1 VLLRLVLRLPR
12 DPVTV
17 PVTRRTV
24 DCALDAIGVSDE
36 CRDDVM
42 LALTEVC
49 SNVVRHAEES
59 DDYTVTV
66 TATAN
71 RCTID
76 VCDSG
81 TGLSPDVTTIE
92 RPNPSPL
99 SATNQPFQPGSTAEH
114 GRGLSIVRAVMD
126 VVQVVA
132 GPSGVAIHMVKQ
144 LIFGKRGYLR
154 RLPQQT

>member
-1 VLLRLVLRLPR
+1 MLLRLVLRLPR
-12 DPVTV
+12 DPVTI

-24 DCALDAIGVSDE
+24 DCALEAIGVTED
-36 CRDDVM
+36 CRGDVS

-49 SNVVRHAEES
+49 ANVVRHAVES

-81 TGLSPDVTTIE
+81 TGLPPEVTTRRLGPR
-92 RPNPSPL
+92 RPGV
-99 SATNQPFQPGSTAEH
+99 GSEG
-114 GRGLSIVRAVMD
+114 GRGLGIVRAVMD
-126 VVQVVA
+126 AVQVVT
-132 GPSGVAIHMVKQ
+132 GPGGVAIHMVKQ
-144 LIFGKRGYLR
+144 LIFGRRGFLR
-154 RLPQQT
+154 RVPSRT

>member
-1 VLLRLVLRLPR
+1 MLLRLVLRLPR

-24 DCALDAIGVSDE
+24 DCALDAIGVSDD
-36 CRDDVM
+36 CRDDVT

-49 SNVVRHAEES
+49 SNVVRHAHES
-59 DDYTVTV
+59 PDYTVTV
-66 TATAN
+66 IATAN

-81 TGLSPDVTTIE
+81 TGLPQGVTVDE
-92 RPNPSPL
+92 
-99 SATNQPFQPGSTAEH
+99 SARKPGSNAEH
-114 GRGLSIVRAVMD
+114 GRGLGIVRAVMD
-126 VVQVVA
+126 AVQVVA

-144 LIFGKRGYLR
+144 LMFGKRGYLR
-154 RLPQQT
+154 RLPQQI

>member
-1 VLLRLVLRLPR
+1 MLLRLVLRLPR

-24 DCALDAIGVSDE
+24 DGALDAIGVSEE
-36 CRDDVM
+36 CRGDVT

-49 SNVVRHAEES
+49 ANVVQHAAES
-59 DDYTVTV
+59 DDYTVMV
-66 TATAN
+66 TATAS

-81 TGLSPDVTTIE
+81 TGLPAEVAKGR
-92 RPNPSPL
+92 RPG
-99 SATNQPFQPGSTAEH
+99 ATSET
-114 GRGLSIVRAVMD
+114 GRGLGIVRAVMD
-126 VVQVVA
+126 AVQVVA

-144 LIFGKRGYLR
+144 LIFGPRGYLR
-154 RLPQQT
+154 RLHTET

>member
-1 VLLRLVLRLPR
+1 MRLVLRLPR

-17 PVTRRTV
+17 PVTRKTV
-24 DCALDAIGVSDE
+24 DCALGAIGVTDE
-36 CRDDVM
+36 CRDDVT

-49 SNVVRHAEES
+49 SNVVRHAHES
-59 DDYTVTV
+59 PDYTVTV
-66 TATAN
+66 IATAS

-81 TGLSPDVTTIE
+81 TGLAPDVTVIE
-92 RPNPSPL
+92 RPRK
-99 SATNQPFQPGSTAEH
+99 AGSTSEH
-114 GRGLSIVRAVMD
+114 GRGLNIVRAVMD
-126 VVQVVA
+126 AVQVVV

-144 LIFGKRGYLR
+144 LIFGKGSYLR

>member
-1 VLLRLVLRLPR
+1 MLLRLVLRLPR
-12 DPVTV
+12 DPVSV

-24 DCALDAIGVSDE
+24 DGALEAIGVSEE
-36 CRDDVM
+36 CRGDVT

-49 SNVVRHAEES
+49 ANVVQHAAES
-59 DDYTVTV
+59 DDYTVMV

-81 TGLSPDVTTIE
+81 TGLPADVAKG
-92 RPNPSPL
+92 RRR
-99 SATNQPFQPGSTAEH
+99 PGSTSET
-114 GRGLSIVRAVMD
+114 GRGLGIVRTVMD
-126 VVQVVA
+126 AVQVVA

-154 RLPQQT
+154 RLPSKT

>member
-1 VLLRLVLRLPR
+1 M
-12 DPVTV
+12 
-17 PVTRRTV
+17 

-36 CRDDVM
+36 CRDDVT

-49 SNVVRHAEES
+49 SNVVRHAHES
-59 DDYTVTV
+59 IDYTVTV

-81 TGLSPDVTTIE
+81 TGLPQGTVE
-92 RPNPSPL
+92 EPRK
-99 SATNQPFQPGSTAEH
+99 AGSNAEH
-114 GRGLSIVRAVMD
+114 GRGLGIVRAVMD
-126 VVQVVA
+126 AVQVVT
-132 GPSGVAIHMVKQ
+132 GPGGVAIHMVKQ

-154 RLPQQT
+154 RLPQQS

>member
-1 VLLRLVLRLPR
+1 
-12 DPVTV
+12 
-17 PVTRRTV
+17 
-24 DCALDAIGVSDE
+24 
-36 CRDDVM
+36 
-42 LALTEVC
+42 
-49 SNVVRHAEES
+49 VVRHAEES

-99 SATNQPFQPGSTAEH
+99 SATNQPFSSPLSATNQPFQPGSTAEH
-114 GRGLSIVRAVMD
+114 GRGLSIVRAEMD

>member
-1 VLLRLVLRLPR
+1 MLLRLVFRLPR

-24 DCALDAIGVSDE
+24 DCALDAIGVSDD
-36 CRDDVM
+36 CRGDVS

-49 SNVVRHAEES
+49 ANVVQHANES

-81 TGLSPDVTTIE
+81 TGLPAGVTSQKLDA
-92 RPNPSPL
+92 RRAG
-99 SATNQPFQPGSTAEH
+99 ATGEN
-114 GRGLSIVRAVMD
+114 GRGLGIVRAVMD
-126 VVQVVA
+126 AVQVVA
-132 GPSGVAIHMVKQ
+132 GPSGVAIHMAKH

-154 RLPQQT
+154 RLPSQT

>member
-1 VLLRLVLRLPR
+1 VN
-12 DPVTV
+12 
-17 PVTRRTV
+17 
-24 DCALDAIGVSDE
+24 CALDAIGVSDE
-36 CRDDVM
+36 CRDDVT

-49 SNVVRHAEES
+49 SNVVRHAHES

-81 TGLSPDVTTIE
+81 TGLPRDVAETE
-92 RPNPSPL
+92 RPRSSPP
-99 SATNQPFQPGSTAEH
+99 SATNQPFSSPPSATNRVFSSPPSATNQLLQPGSTAEH

-126 VVQVVA
+126 SVQVVA

-144 LIFGKRGYLR
+144 LIFGKCGYV
-154 RLPQQT
+154 LPVPRQM

>member
-1 VLLRLVLRLPR
+1 MLLRLVLRLPR

-36 CRDDVM
+36 CRDDVT

-49 SNVVRHAEES
+49 SNVVRHAHES
-59 DDYTVTV
+59 PDYTVTV

-81 TGLSPDVTTIE
+81 TGLPKGVAAEPPPKS
-92 RPNPSPL
+92 
-99 SATNQPFQPGSTAEH
+99 STAEH
-114 GRGLSIVRAVMD
+114 GRGLGIVRAVMD
-126 VVQVVA
+126 AVQVVT
-132 GPSGVAIHMVKQ
+132 GPGGVAIHMVKQ
-144 LIFGKRGYLR
+144 LIFGQRGYLR
-154 RLPQQT
+154 QLPQQS

>member
-1 VLLRLVLRLPR
+1 MLLRLVLRLPR

-36 CRDDVM
+36 CRDDVT

-49 SNVVRHAEES
+49 SNVVRHAHES
-59 DDYTVTV
+59 TDYTVTV

-81 TGLSPDVTTIE
+81 TGLPQEVTS
-92 RPNPSPL
+92 RK
-99 SATNQPFQPGSTAEH
+99 AGATAEH

-126 VVQVVA
+126 AVQVVA
-132 GPSGVAIHMVKQ
+132 GPGGVAIHMVKQ
-144 LIFGKRGYLR
+144 LIFGQRGYLR

>member
-1 VLLRLVLRLPR
+1 M
-12 DPVTV
+12 
-17 PVTRRTV
+17 

-36 CRDDVM
+36 CRDDVT

-49 SNVVRHAEES
+49 SNVVRHAHES
-59 DDYTVTV
+59 PDYTVTV

-81 TGLSPDVTTIE
+81 TGLPVGAVDE
-92 RPNPSPL
+92 RPRK
-99 SATNQPFQPGSTAEH
+99 SATAES
-114 GRGLSIVRAVMD
+114 GRGLGIVRAVMD
-126 VVQVVA
+126 AVQVVA
-132 GPSGVAIHMVKQ
+132 GPGGVAIHMVKQ

-154 RLPQQT
+154 RLPQQS

>member
-1 VLLRLVLRLPR
+1 MLLRLVLRLPR

-36 CRDDVM
+36 CRDDVT

-49 SNVVRHAEES
+49 SNVVRHAHES
-59 DDYTVTV
+59 TDYTVTV

-81 TGLSPDVTTIE
+81 TGLPQEVTT
-92 RPNPSPL
+92 RKAGAN
-99 SATNQPFQPGSTAEH
+99 AEH

-126 VVQVVA
+126 AVQVVA

-144 LIFGKRGYLR
+144 LIFGPRGYLR

>member
-24 DCALDAIGVSDE
+24 DCALDAIGVDAG
-36 CRDDVM
+36 CREDVS

-49 SNVVRHAEES
+49 ANVVQHAEES

-81 TGLSPDVTTIE
+81 TGLPAHLTSRADPKAG
-92 RPNPSPL
+92 PAS
-99 SATNQPFQPGSTAEH
+99 EH
-114 GRGLSIVRAVMD
+114 GRGLGIVRAVMD
-126 VVQVVA
+126 AVQVVA

-144 LIFGKRGYLR
+144 LIFGKSGYLR
-154 RLPQQT
+154 RLPSRT

>member
-1 VLLRLVLRLPR
+1 
-12 DPVTV
+12 VTV

-24 DCALDAIGVSDE
+24 DCALDAIGVTDE
-36 CRDDVM
+36 CRDDVT

-49 SNVVRHAEES
+49 SNVVRHAHES
-59 DDYTVTV
+59 VDYTVTV

-81 TGLSPDVTTIE
+81 TGLPQGAVTE
-92 RPNPSPL
+92 PPRK
-99 SATNQPFQPGSTAEH
+99 PGSTAET
-114 GRGLSIVRAVMD
+114 GRGLGIVRAVMD
-126 VVQVVA
+126 AVQVVA
-132 GPSGVAIHMVKQ
+132 GPGGVAIHMVKQ

-154 RLPQQT
+154 QLPQQS

>member
-1 VLLRLVLRLPR
+1 MLLRLVLRLPR

-24 DCALDAIGVSDE
+24 DCALDAIGVAE
-36 CRDDVM
+36 TCRHDVS

-49 SNVVRHAEES
+49 ANVVRHAHDS

-66 TATAN
+66 TATAS

-81 TGLSPDVTTIE
+81 TGLPSTIATSGAPPAAATT
-92 RPNPSPL
+92 RPTS
-99 SATNQPFQPGSTAEH
+99 EH
-114 GRGLSIVRAVMD
+114 GRGLSIVRTVMD
-126 VVQVVA
+126 AVQVVA

-144 LIFGKRGYLR
+144 LIFGKRGYMR
-154 RLPQQT
+154 RLPSQT

>member
-1 VLLRLVLRLPR
+1 MLLRLVLRLPR

-24 DCALDAIGVSDE
+24 DCALDAIGVADE
-36 CRDDVM
+36 CRNDVS

-49 SNVVRHAEES
+49 ANVVQHAHES
-59 DDYTVTV
+59 VDYTVTV
-66 TATAN
+66 TATGN

-81 TGLSPDVTTIE
+81 TGLPDAVAAGQE
-92 RPNPSPL
+92 PVK
-99 SATNQPFQPGSTAEH
+99 ATSEH
-114 GRGLSIVRAVMD
+114 GRGLSIVRTVMD
-126 VVQVVA
+126 AVQVVA

-154 RLPQQT
+154 RLPRQT

>member
-24 DCALDAIGVSDE
+24 DSALDAIGVSDE
-36 CRDDVM
+36 CRDDVT

-49 SNVVRHAEES
+49 SNVVRHAHES
-59 DDYTVTV
+59 PDYTVTV

-81 TGLSPDVTTIE
+81 TGLPEDVTIT
-92 RPNPSPL
+92 RKV
-99 SATNQPFQPGSTAEH
+99 GSNAEH
-114 GRGLSIVRAVMD
+114 GRGLGIVRAVMD
-126 VVQVVA
+126 AVQVVA
-132 GPSGVAIHMVKQ
+132 GPGGVAIHMVKQ
-144 LIFGKRGYLR
+144 LIFGQRGYLR

>member
-24 DCALDAIGVSDE
+24 DGALDAIGVDGD
-36 CRDDVM
+36 CREDVA

-49 SNVVRHAEES
+49 GNVVRHAHES
-59 DDYTVTV
+59 PDYTVTV
-66 TATAN
+66 TATAD

-81 TGLSPDVTTIE
+81 TGLSGEVALSD
-92 RPNPSPL
+92 RADGSPGRR
-99 SATNQPFQPGSTAEH
+99 ATSES
-114 GRGLSIVRAVMD
+114 GRGLAIVRAVMD
-126 VVQVVA
+126 AVQVVT

-144 LIFGKRGYLR
+144 LIFGQRGYLR
-154 RLPQQT
+154 RLPQPL

>member
-1 VLLRLVLRLPR
+1 VLLRLVFRLPR

-24 DCALDAIGVSDE
+24 DCALDAIGVTDD
-36 CRDDVM
+36 CRGDVS

-49 SNVVRHAEES
+49 ANVVQHAHES

-66 TATAN
+66 TATAS

-81 TGLSPDVTTIE
+81 TGLPQELTSKQIDA
-92 RPNPSPL
+92 RRAG
-99 SATNQPFQPGSTAEH
+99 SAGES
-114 GRGLSIVRAVMD
+114 GRGLGIVRAVMD
-126 VVQVVA
+126 AVQVVA
-132 GPSGVAIHMVKQ
+132 GPSGVAIHMAKR

-154 RLPQQT
+154 RLPSQT

>member
-12 DPVTV
+12 DPGTV

-24 DCALDAIGVSDE
+24 DCALDAIGVTDD
-36 CRDDVM
+36 CRGDVS

-49 SNVVRHAEES
+49 ANVVQHAVES

-66 TATAN
+66 TATGN

-81 TGLSPDVTTIE
+81 TGLPADVTT
-92 RPNPSPL
+92 RRLGSRL
-99 SATNQPFQPGSTAEH
+99 PGSGSES
-114 GRGLSIVRAVMD
+114 GRGLGIVRAVMD
-126 VVQVVA
+126 AVQVVA
-132 GPSGVAIHMVKQ
+132 GPGGVAIHMAKQ
-144 LIFGKRGYLR
+144 LIFGKRSYLR
-154 RLPQQT
+154 RLPSRT

>member
-1 VLLRLVLRLPR
+1 M
-12 DPVTV
+12 T
-17 PVTRRTV
+17 
-24 DCALDAIGVSDE
+24 
-36 CRDDVM
+36 

-49 SNVVRHAEES
+49 ANVVRHAHES
-59 DDYTVTV
+59 TDYTVTI

-81 TGLSPDVTTIE
+81 TGLPADVTT
-92 RPNPSPL
+92 RK
-99 SATNQPFQPGSTAEH
+99 AGSTAEH
-114 GRGLSIVRAVMD
+114 GRGLGIVRAVMD
-126 VVQVVA
+126 AVQVVA

-144 LIFGKRGYLR
+144 LIFGQRGYLR

>member
-12 DPVTV
+12 DPVTI

-24 DCALDAIGVSDE
+24 DCALDAIGVTDE
-36 CRDDVM
+36 CRGDVS

-49 SNVVRHAEES
+49 ANVVQHAVES

-81 TGLSPDVTTIE
+81 TGLSPEVTTRRFGPR
-92 RPNPSPL
+92 RPGV
-99 SATNQPFQPGSTAEH
+99 GSES
-114 GRGLSIVRAVMD
+114 GRGLGIVRAVMD
-126 VVQVVA
+126 AVQVVA
-132 GPSGVAIHMVKQ
+132 GPGGVAIHMAKQ

-154 RLPQQT
+154 RLPSQT

>member
-1 VLLRLVLRLPR
+1 M
-12 DPVTV
+12 
-17 PVTRRTV
+17 

-36 CRDDVM
+36 CRDDVT

-49 SNVVRHAEES
+49 SNVVRHAHES

-81 TGLSPDVTTIE
+81 TGLPADVTA
-92 RPNPSPL
+92 RK
-99 SATNQPFQPGSTAEH
+99 PGSTAEN
-114 GRGLSIVRAVMD
+114 GRGLAIVRAVMD
-126 VVQVVA
+126 AVQVVA
-132 GPSGVAIHMVKQ
+132 GPGGVAIHMVKQ
-144 LIFGKRGYLR
+144 LIFGQRGYLR
-154 RLPQQT
+154 QVPQQT

>member
-24 DCALDAIGVSDE
+24 DCALDAIGVSDD
-36 CRDDVM
+36 CRGDVS

-49 SNVVRHAEES
+49 ANVVQHAHES
-59 DDYTVTV
+59 NDYTVTV

-81 TGLSPDVTTIE
+81 TGLPHEVTSKHLDPRRAGPAGE
-92 RPNPSPL
+92 S
-99 SATNQPFQPGSTAEH
+99 
-114 GRGLSIVRAVMD
+114 GRGLGIVRAVMD
-126 VVQVVA
+126 AVQVVA

-154 RLPQQT
+154 RLPSQT

>member
-36 CRDDVM
+36 CRDDVT

-49 SNVVRHAEES
+49 SNVVRHAHES
-59 DDYTVTV
+59 ADYTVTV
-66 TATAN
+66 TATAS

-81 TGLSPDVTTIE
+81 TGLPQNVASP
-92 RPNPSPL
+92 RK
-99 SATNQPFQPGSTAEH
+99 AGSTAEH

-126 VVQVVA
+126 AVQVVA

-144 LIFGKRGYLR
+144 LIFGQHGYLR
-154 RLPQQT
+154 RLPQRT

>member
-1 VLLRLVLRLPR
+1 MLLRLVLRLPR

-36 CRDDVM
+36 CRDDVT

-49 SNVVRHAEES
+49 SNVVRHAHES
-59 DDYTVTV
+59 PDYTVTV
-66 TATAN
+66 TATAS

-81 TGLSPDVTTIE
+81 TGLPPGVTVGDST
-92 RPNPSPL
+92 RK
-99 SATNQPFQPGSTAEH
+99 AGSNAEH
-114 GRGLSIVRAVMD
+114 GRGLAIVRAVMD
-126 VVQVVA
+126 AVQVVA

-144 LIFGKRGYLR
+144 LMFGPRGYLR
-154 RLPQQT
+154 QLPQQI

>member
-1 VLLRLVLRLPR
+1 M
-12 DPVTV
+12 

-24 DCALDAIGVSDE
+24 DCALDALGVSDD
-36 CRDDVM
+36 CRGDVS

-49 SNVVRHAEES
+49 ANVVQHAHES
-59 DDYTVTV
+59 NDYTVTV

-81 TGLSPDVTTIE
+81 TGLAQDLTSKQFDA
-92 RPNPSPL
+92 RR
-99 SATNQPFQPGSTAEH
+99 AGPGSEH
-114 GRGLSIVRAVMD
+114 GRGLGIVRAVMD
-126 VVQVVA
+126 AVQVVA
-132 GPSGVAIHMVKQ
+132 GPGGVAIHMVKQ

-154 RLPQQT
+154 RLPSKT

>member
-1 VLLRLVLRLPR
+1 MLLRLVLRLPR

-24 DCALDAIGVSDE
+24 DGALDAIGVSDD
-36 CRDDVM
+36 CRGDVS

-49 SNVVRHAEES
+49 ANVVQHAHES

-81 TGLSPDVTTIE
+81 TGLPRDVAE
-92 RPNPSPL
+92 NARRAGPPSE
-99 SATNQPFQPGSTAEH
+99 N
-114 GRGLSIVRAVMD
+114 GRGLGIVRAVMD
-126 VVQVVA
+126 AVQVVA

-154 RLPQQT
+154 RLPSQT

>member
-1 VLLRLVLRLPR
+1 MGVLLRLVLRLPR

-24 DCALDAIGVSDE
+24 DCALDAIGVADD
-36 CRDDVM
+36 CRGDVS

-49 SNVVRHAEES
+49 ANVVQHAEES

-81 TGLSPDVTTIE
+81 TGLPAHVTS
-92 RPNPSPL
+92 RPVRNG
-99 SATNQPFQPGSTAEH
+99 GSVSES
-114 GRGLSIVRAVMD
+114 GRGLGIVRAVMD
-126 VVQVVA
+126 AVQVVA
-132 GPSGVAIHMVKQ
+132 GPSGVAIHMVKR
-144 LIFGKRGYLR
+144 LIFGKSGYLR
-154 RLPQQT
+154 RLPSQT